1 MIHTILSRRSIRKF
15 TKVPVSDSD
24 IEDILK
30 AAMSAP
36 SAGNSQCW
44 EFFVINNRK
53 LLDEIPK
60 FHLNAQMVLEAPLA
74 ILVCAD
80 ISREKYKGR
89 WMLDCS
95 AASQNILLAA
105 HTKGLGAVWVGIY
118 PEESRMNGMTELLN
132 LPVNIKPVSLIP
144 IGYPAEEKSPSKR
157 FDKNKIHF
165 NKYNK

>member
-1 MIHTILSRRSIRKF
+1 MLQPILSRRSIRKF
-15 TKVPVSDSD
+15 TDVRVSDKD

-30 AAMSAP
+30 AAMAAP

-44 EFFVINNRK
+44 EFFVINKREI
-53 LLDEIPK
+53 LDEIPK
-60 FHLNAQMVLEAPLA
+60 IHPYAQMTLEAPVA

-80 ISREKYKGR
+80 ITREKYKGR

-118 PEESRMNGMTELLN
+118 PEEIRMNGMIELLN
-132 LPVNIKPVSLIP
+132 LPDNIKPVSLIP
-144 IGYPAEEKSPSKR
+144 IGYPAEAKSPSNR
-157 FDKNKIHF
+157 FDKSKIHF
-165 NKYNK
+165 NKFLK